1 MTTAAEF
8 PDDAPHGWDEDGTPK
23 APFGYKTDGKPR
35 KSNRGAKPGQ
45 RGNAASTATKK
56 KAVAGNMASSA
67 TDKKRKDM
75 LIALADMMVVMPL
88 AGLSSAPYI
97 EKRFGKK
104 QATAIAGDS
113 VILSHFMPGIADG
126 LVVLSQSKPGALAWL
141 DSVEEKAPYLML
153 MQVGLQMTKALVTN
167 HLSPNPE
174 LAEMGRVQAQMRAQ
188 EMANA
193 VAAEAEALGID
204 VEEMVAA

>member
-1 MTTAAEF
+1 MTTETEF
-8 PDDAPHGWDEDGTPK
+8 PIEAPHGWDDDGNPK
-23 APFGYKTDGKPR
+23 APYGYKTDGTPR

-45 RGNAASTATKK
+45 RGNSASTATKK
-56 KAVAGNMASSA
+56 KAVAGNMANSV

-75 LIALADMMVVMPL
+75 LVALADMVVIMPL
-88 AGLSSAPYI
+88 AGLSSAPYV

-104 QATAIAGDS
+104 QATALAGDS

-126 LVVLSQSKPGALAWL
+126 LVVLSQSKPGALSWL

-153 MQVGLQMTKALVTN
+153 MQVGLQLTKALVSN
-167 HLSPNPE
+167 HLSPNTE

-204 VEEMVAA
+204 VEDMVTA